1 MISTI
6 TANKLSLVLRLNY
19 YKDYMN
25 LKHNYSITSLDSPTS
40 KSLNTRTHTHTLFP
54 SLSLSHTHRHTETRQ
69 ASKWHQKPQGSLSTL
84 SVTIPSPHHAPAALH
99 FIFLPLNAFQQTEWI
114 CHVLHQ
120 FLFTSLPTTRLPSS
134 FLLLSVSSAAVHA
147 EDEEAE
153 EDGDS
158 HQRDGGRRS
167 EQLSVVET
175 EIPDHG

>member
-84 SVTIPSPHHAPAALH
+84 SVTIPSPHHSPAAASLH
-99 FIFLPLNAFQQTEWI
+99 IPSIKRISTDRVNMP
-114 CHVLHQ
+114 C
-120 FLFTSLPTTRLPSS
+120 FTPISFHLSPNNPPPFVFPSS
-134 FLLLSVSSAAVHA
+134 VCILSGCAC
-147 EDEEAE
+147 
-153 EDGDS
+153 
-158 HQRDGGRRS
+158 RR
-167 EQLSVVET
+167 
-175 EIPDHG
+175 